1 MKLVFDFSRA
11 PTSHELTMNCH
22 FARATFSFVVKTED
36 KSLLLCSPPP
46 HTEQLSYLAV
56 WKFQTNLSRLVINYR
71 TKYSQKQSLK
81 IPGSWCFFVVYLSRI
96 DQKNKKI
103 NKNKLKEHQTSE
115 LPAPICIKQKCR
127 GKLSQLCSVLLRAA
141 APAHLLWWWQHC
153 SWERHK
159 PLRATPMEFSD
170 SSIEVLASGILEAF
184 DFLRRSPYNV
194 RIKML
199 FPKLLSSL

>member
-56 WKFQTNLSRLVINYR
+56 WKFQTNLSRQVINYR

-103 NKNKLKEHQTSE
+103 
-115 LPAPICIKQKCR
+115 KQKQTQR
-127 GKLSQLCSVLLRAA
+127 TPDKRATCSDLHKAKVQRKTQPTLLRTLESSSSSSPAMVVAALLLRAA
-141 APAHLLWWWQHC
+141 QT
-153 SWERHK
+153 
-159 PLRATPMEFSD
+159 TPGNSYGVFR
-170 SSIEVLASGILEAF
+170 
-184 DFLRRSPYNV
+184 FLYWSACQWHT
-194 RIKML
+194 
-199 FPKLLSSL
+199 